1 MRIQIPKRP
10 KYVETKT
17 IPFEL
22 IAIKGNTRKCADCG
36 GKLKNGSDSLLVHN
50 LDKSICVRLKEKDH
64 FFNKEHVFWKP
75 TYSNHYYHIFP
86 DCLTNRNPSFV
97 PSNLVIRLALDS
109 ELKKFLYNRFHW
121 SSCDKRFFIQE
132 NIFFT
137 WASIFILLQNIIL
150 QIKRRF
156 FLVFLLTFISLFALI
171 AFLVRF
177 NTDNKCHFLAYMLK
191 RVSNLR
197 WYYHLFTIK
206 TKEL

>member
-1 MRIQIPKRP
+1 MKMRIQIPKRP

-50 LDKSICVRLKEKDH
+50 LVKSICVRLKEKDH

-109 ELKKFLYNRFHW
+109 ELKKFLYNRFH
-121 SSCDKRFFIQE
+121 
-132 NIFFT
+132 
-137 WASIFILLQNIIL
+137 
-150 QIKRRF
+150 
-156 FLVFLLTFISLFALI
+156 
-171 AFLVRF
+171 
-177 NTDNKCHFLAYMLK
+177 
-191 RVSNLR
+191 
-197 WYYHLFTIK
+197 
-206 TKEL
+206 